1 MTPVLRRKKPA
12 GPTGSAGSVRDS
24 ANSPIRNPRFRALWA
39 AGLLDDTIDWMLVT
53 AIPIFVYRMT
63 ESAMTTSL
71 AFLIELAPGVLV
83 GSLAGIAADRYD
95 RRKLLLVCTL
105 LHAALAALLLPV
117 TSGDQLWL
125 VYAVIAGRAV
135 CAQFVLTS
143 KNALLPDLVEPGQR
157 AAASNLVVL
166 NSNLGRL
173 GGSLLGGVVV
183 AGGLRPVAAGSVLG
197 LLLTAGVVSRIRRPE
212 RAPVRP
218 GPEAAATESAPGGP
232 MATSASTGSASTDSA
247 STDSASTDS
256 ASTGSAAGER
266 AQRAEATAPAAAAG
280 SGRMFRHWR
289 EGVAV
294 ITDDRRLRVSF
305 LAAILCAIGQ
315 GLFVVLFVVFVATT
329 LHGTDA
335 EIGLLRSIQGIGGI
349 AGGLALGFLG
359 TRVHP
364 RPLITWGALSFS
376 ALALL
381 IWNAPTVTTAFG
393 VYVVLFAVVGL
404 PGGVYYAGMLGM
416 VQQRVPADHLGRALG
431 SFYTVSNGAQAIGMA
446 LAGLLTD
453 RLGPVPLLNA
463 QAVLYLAAG
472 LMALFVLGA
481 RNTPETPA
489 TATPPAPRRK
499 APLPDPHG

>member
-1 MTPVLRRKKPA
+1 MTPELRRRKRTA
-12 GPTGSAGSVRDS
+12 SAGTAESLRNS
-24 ANSPIRNPRFRALWA
+24 ANSPIRNPRFRTLWA

-63 ESAMTTSL
+63 ESAMTTSV

-95 RRKLLLVCTL
+95 RKRLLLVCTL

-143 KNALLPDLVEPGQR
+143 KNALLPDLVEPGQS

-173 GGSLLGGVVV
+173 GGSLLGGIVV
-183 AGGLRPVAAGSVLG
+183 AGGLRPVAAGSVIG

-218 GPEAAATESAPGGP
+218 GSEATA
-232 MATSASTGSASTDSA
+232 TGSAPAGPMSTSTSA
-247 STDSASTDS
+247 
-256 ASTGSAAGER
+256 GPAADER
-266 AQRAEATAPAAAAG
+266 AQRAEATDPAAAAG
-280 SGRMFRHWR
+280 PGRMFRHWR

-294 ITDDRRLRVSF
+294 ITGDRRLRVSF
-305 LAAILCAIGQ
+305 LAAILCAVGQ

-376 ALALL
+376 GLALL
-381 IWNAPTVTTAFG
+381 IWNAPMVTTAFG
-393 VYVVLFAVVGL
+393 VYVALFAVVGL
-404 PGGVYYAGMLGM
+404 PGGVYYAGVLGM

-446 LAGLLTD
+446 LAGLLAD

-472 LMALFVLGA
+472 LMALLVLGA

-489 TATPPAPRRK
+489 TATPPAPAQ

>member
-1 MTPVLRRKKPA
+1 MTPILRRKQ
-12 GPTGSAGSVRDS
+12 PTGSAGSVQNS
-24 ANSPIRNPRFRALWA
+24 ANSPIHNPRFRTLWA

-63 ESAMTTSL
+63 QSAMTTSV

-83 GSLAGIAADRYD
+83 GSLAGVAADRYD
-95 RRKLLLVCTL
+95 RKKLLLVCTL

-125 VYAVIAGRAV
+125 VYVVIAGRAV

-143 KNALLPDLVEPGQR
+143 KNALLPDLVEPGQS

-173 GGSLLGGVVV
+173 GGSLLGGIVV
-183 AGGLRPVAAGSVLG
+183 AGGLRPVAAASVIG
-197 LLLTAGVVSRIRRPE
+197 LLLAAGVVSRIRRPE
-212 RAPVRP
+212 RTPVVPAQGVSVRGDGPVVPGDAGDAPA
-218 GPEAAATESAPGGP
+218 GAAAVPGTESA
-232 MATSASTGSASTDSA
+232 SARSEAR
-247 STDSASTDS
+247 
-256 ASTGSAAGER
+256 EIP
-266 AQRAEATAPAAAAG
+266 QRFEEPEPPAAAG
-280 SGRMFRHWR
+280 LGRMFRHWR

-364 RPLITWGALSFS
+364 KPLITWGALSFS
-376 ALALL
+376 GLALL
-381 IWNAPTVTTAFG
+381 IWNAPMVTTTLG
-393 VYVVLFAVVGL
+393 VYVGLFAVVGL
-404 PGGVYYAGMLGM
+404 PGGVYYAGVLGM

-431 SFYTVSNGAQAIGMA
+431 SFYTVSNGAQALGMA
-446 LAGLLTD
+446 LAGLLAD

-472 LMALFVLGA
+472 LMSLFVLGA

-489 TATPPAPRRK
+489 TATAPAPAQ
-499 APLPDPHG
+499 APLPHPHG